1 MDKYRKVM
9 DGIQQ
14 NPEEVRKLH
23 ENIDRILE
31 QKSEDDFV
39 SIEKT
44 AHIVTE
50 REMWKHI
57 KLKEDSSG
65 LHQLQQHF
73 FWLLLLRF

>member
-50 REMWKHI
+50 RERCGNI
-57 KLKEDSSG
+57 
-65 LHQLQQHF
+65 
-73 FWLLLLRF
+73 